1 MKTVGAFDAT
11 KTRFSEL
18 LRLVEEGEE
27 ILIQKH
33 GHDVARLVSVRD
45 RELSPLSLTISRI
58 KDFRKGKKLNS
69 ICWRE
74 MRDEGRP

>member
-1 MKTVGAFDAT
+1 MQTVGAFDA

-33 GHDVARLVSVRD
+33 GHDVARLVPVQNRNLNPVSQ
-45 RELSPLSLTISRI
+45 TISCL
-58 KDFRKGKKLNS
+58 KKFRKGKKLNS
-69 ICWRE
+69 MDWRE

>member
-1 MKTVGAFDAT
+1 MQTIGAFDA

-33 GHDVARLVSVRD
+33 GHDVARLVPVQNRNLNPVSQ
-45 RELSPLSLTISRI
+45 TISRI
-58 KDFRKGKKLNS
+58 KNFRKGKKINGLN
-69 ICWRE
+69 WRE
-74 MRDEGRP
+74 LRDEGRR

>member
-1 MKTVGAFDAT
+1 MQTIGAFDA

-33 GHDVARLVSVRD
+33 GHDVARLVPVQNMNLNPVSQ
-45 RELSPLSLTISRI
+45 TISRI
-58 KDFRKGKKLNS
+58 KKFRKGKKLNGLN
-69 ICWRE
+69 WRE
-74 MRDEGRP
+74 LRDEGRQ

>member
-1 MKTVGAFDAT
+1 MKTIGAFDA

-33 GHDVARLVSVRD
+33 GHDVARLVPVQNRNLNPVSQ
-45 RELSPLSLTISRI
+45 TISRI
-58 KDFRKGKKLNS
+58 KMFRKGKKLNG
-69 ICWRE
+69 INWRE
-74 MRDEGRP
+74 LRDEGRQ